1 MKLEDARQNIV
12 DLAHEFADN
21 YLKEKEG
28 IVEGEGEYEKDGYIF
43 RYQVYRQKDES
54 EFEKKLKEKQ
64 GKKNI
69 VMTPFAMAV
78 HWNKLYQKK
87 FGMDYSVEPT
97 AKDMRIFKQLLAEFN
112 AEKLKDLLLWY
123 IEHCKELP
131 MHSAMP
137 SLEGFFHYKRDVA
150 FKVME
155 ENQGKS
161 GAGPVD
167 KKEDKKLGVKFT

>member
-1 MKLEDARQNIV
+1 MKIEEARQAVV

-21 YLKEKEG
+21 HLKENDG
-28 IVEGEGEYEKDGYIF
+28 VVEGEGEYENNGYVF
-43 RYQVYRQKDES
+43 RYQVYRAKDEN

-64 GKKNI
+64 NKKNV

-97 AKDMRIFKQLLAEFN
+97 AKDMRIFKQLLGEFN
-112 AEKLKDLLLWY
+112 SDKLKEFLLWY

-131 MHSAMP
+131 AHSAMP

-150 FKVME
+150 FRVLHGDPDEPEVKKV
-155 ENQGKS
+155 
-161 GAGPVD
+161 
-167 KKEDKKLGVKFT
+167 KEADKLGVKFE